1 MLSAVHA
8 RRSRGLEAENGQS
21 GILLMP
27 VKRMRH
33 PDRVDRMGQGW
44 QGSTWPPA
52 AGAAA
57 KQTGVTEVV
66 LKGVTKEADGRSREV
81 VLFTDK
87 SGCQTVRMRFK
98 TTGEEE
104 QPGMKG

>member
-1 MLSAVHA
+1 MAVP
-8 RRSRGLEAENGQS
+8 ENS
-21 GILLMP
+21 HRDILLMP
-27 VKRMRH
+27 VKRMS
-33 PDRVDRMGQGW
+33 DRVDRQGQGW
-44 QGSTWPPA
+44 QCSTWPPA
-52 AGAAA
+52 AGAAV
-57 KQTGVTEVV
+57 KQPGVTEVV